1 MAIYIR
7 KYNPIDNNGS
17 CVFSGFLS
25 GPKPIFGGFSR
36 NLFIESI
43 RPHFLPSLF
52 AFLLYFQLSVS
63 QIKFKKDESSR
74 FPPGNITNWRS
85 GYRFVNFLR
94 RRDSDWVYWTAISA
108 KASLT
113 ALKFRFHLIFRD
125 WQNRLI
131 WVHSEIFWR
140 LKYRIRTR
148 LVLLL
153 KKETGYIIHT
163 VVTYSSNKKA
173 ILRVNCQA
181 LEARNRD

>member
-1 MAIYIR
+1 MVV
-7 KYNPIDNNGS
+7 
-17 CVFSGFLS
+17 VFFQDFF
-25 GPKPIFGGFSR
+25 PAR
-36 NLFIESI
+36 NLFSADSHGIFSSS
-43 RPHFLPSLF
+43 RFVHSFLPSLF

-85 GYRFVNFLR
+85 GYQFVNFLR
-94 RRDSDWVYWTAISA
+94 RSDSDWVYWTAISA

-113 ALKFRFHLIFRD
+113 ALKFRFHLIFCD

-148 LVLLL
+148 LVLLCI
-153 KKETGYIIHT
+153 TYIQ
-163 VVTYSSNKKA
+163 
-173 ILRVNCQA
+173 L
-181 LEARNRD
+181 